1 MMILIAY
8 SIFELT
14 RAEKKTMYNCFTT
27 SADINL
33 FADTLQITVTLT
45 STKSVSCDIPHGVFV
60 SLQIDSLGSY
70 EPSAYVQDFAYD
82 SPQQI
87 RLVCMDPVECAK
99 IKAAESGT
107 IVLETKTHA
116 TFVPAGSI
124 RVSKGLSSSCF
135 HDNDSFVEL
144 YQGAVVLVLYPT
156 FTCKDSIAKDQ
167 MGQLKLNAMSKVK
180 MYITYTDNSITIHD
194 QLAITV
200 QQDLFVPTTRA
211 TPSSTPLRIKLSN
224 PTISQF
230 FVQTMTNGVL
240 SKDMTLFQANLE
252 FTNAALLKINAQI
265 TVNLYKQMGI
275 AEVYDRFDMQLLS
288 NGFVVYKTLG
298 PQTAAANSYLQS
310 LGVTSYQIQYV
321 FTTYD
326 VKKTSEFRMRLFGQ
340 GSSNYLFN
348 DIPVQ
353 STCETRFKNQQC
365 DQLLK
370 ELKEIPITNLKAF
383 IQHTFYANNVLV
395 TNYTKMINNIYGSC
409 FEDGILNYDNSSQ
422 KMVIQFDQNKGDTC
436 QLAKNDA
443 LEAKIILGNNSQVLK
458 TYNIDY
464 APGMQKF
471 ELSGFDLS
479 LQPEI
484 RIQFFRNGQ
493 VVDAISFNTY
503 QVNSNNKLVNKQI
516 LIIVYILAAHIGF
529 LVLYWV
535 WNNLIL
541 KQLKQKIS
549 KTKSQKEHNNK
560 MFKKFAV
567 EDEIEV

>member
-1 MMILIAY
+1 MMILIAC
-8 SIFELT
+8 SISELS

-45 STKSVSCDIPHGVFV
+45 STKSASCDIPHGVFV

-70 EPSAYVQDFAYD
+70 EPSAYVQDFAYN

-87 RLVCMDPVECAK
+87 RLACTDPVECAK

-144 YQGAVVLVLYPT
+144 YHGAVVLVLYPT
-156 FTCKDSIAKDQ
+156 YTCKDSIAADNL
-167 MGQLKLNAMSKVK
+167 GQLKLNAMSKVK

-200 QQDLFVPTTRA
+200 QQDLFVPTTRV

-230 FVQTMTNGVL
+230 FVQTITNGVL

-252 FTNAALLKINAQI
+252 FTNIALLKINAQV
-265 TVNLYKQMGI
+265 TMNLYKQMGI

-326 VKKTSEFRMRLFGQ
+326 VEKTNEFRMRLFGS
-340 GSSNYLFN
+340 GPSNYLFN
-348 DIPVQ
+348 DLPIQ

-365 DQLLK
+365 DVLLQK
-370 ELKEIPITNLKAF
+370 LKQIPITSLNAF
-383 IQHTFYANNVLV
+383 ITHMYYANGVLV
-395 TNYTKMINNIYGSC
+395 TNYTKIINNIYGSC
-409 FEDGILNYDNSSQ
+409 FSDGFLSYNNTSKKLKIE
-422 KMVIQFDQNKGDTC
+422 FDQNIGQTC

-443 LEAKIILGNNSQVLK
+443 LEAKIITGNNFQVIK
-458 TYNIDY
+458 TFNIDY
-464 APGMQKF
+464 VPGTQKF
-471 ELSGFDLS
+471 ELTGFDLS
-479 LQPEI
+479 HKPEI
-484 RIQFFRNGQ
+484 RIQFSRNGQ
-493 VVDAISFNTY
+493 VIDAIGLNKY
-503 QVNSNNKLVNKQI
+503 QVKDNNKLRTKEI
-516 LIIVYILAAHIGF
+516 LIVVYILAVHFCF
-529 LVLYWV
+529 LVLYWI
-535 WNNLIL
+535 WTNLIQ
-541 KQLKQKIS
+541 KQLMKKI
-549 KTKSQKEHNNK
+549 KEHNSQ
-560 MFKKFAV
+560 MFKKNHFRR
-567 EDEIEV
+567 

>member
-1 MMILIAY
+1 MIFLAY
-8 SIFELT
+8 SISELS

-45 STKSVSCDIPHGVFV
+45 STKSASCDIPHGVFV

-87 RLVCMDPVECAK
+87 RLACTDPVECAK

-107 IVLETKTHA
+107 VVLETKTHA

-135 HDNDSFVEL
+135 HDDDSFVEL

-167 MGQLKLNAMSKVK
+167 MGQLKLNSMSKVK

-200 QQDLFVPTTRA
+200 QQDLFMPTLKVTA
-211 TPSSTPLRIKLSN
+211 SSTPLRIKLAN

-230 FVQTMTNGVL
+230 FVQSMTNGVL

-252 FTNAALLKINAQI
+252 FTNIALLKINAQV
-265 TVNLYKQMGI
+265 TMNLYKQMGI

-310 LGVTSYQIQYV
+310 LGVTSYQIQQGCYLYGKIRQNKNH
-321 FTTYD
+321 TYGCYIRNSD
-326 VKKTSEFRMRLFGQ
+326 FSRI
-340 GSSNYLFN
+340 Y
-348 DIPVQ
+348 
-353 STCETRFKNQQC
+353 
-365 DQLLK
+365 
-370 ELKEIPITNLKAF
+370 
-383 IQHTFYANNVLV
+383 
-395 TNYTKMINNIYGSC
+395 YT
-409 FEDGILNYDNSSQ
+409 ILSQ
-422 KMVIQFDQNKGDTC
+422 K
-436 QLAKNDA
+436 
-443 LEAKIILGNNSQVLK
+443 
-458 TYNIDY
+458 
-464 APGMQKF
+464 
-471 ELSGFDLS
+471 
-479 LQPEI
+479 
-484 RIQFFRNGQ
+484 
-493 VVDAISFNTY
+493 
-503 QVNSNNKLVNKQI
+503 
-516 LIIVYILAAHIGF
+516 
-529 LVLYWV
+529 
-535 WNNLIL
+535 
-541 KQLKQKIS
+541 
-549 KTKSQKEHNNK
+549 
-560 MFKKFAV
+560 
-567 EDEIEV
+567 

>member
-1 MMILIAY
+1 MIFLAC
-8 SIFELT
+8 SISELT

-45 STKSVSCDIPHGVFV
+45 STKSASCDIPHGVFV

-87 RLVCMDPVECAK
+87 RLACADPVECAK

-167 MGQLKLNAMSKVK
+167 MGQLKLNTMSKVK

-211 TPSSTPLRIKLSN
+211 TASSTPLRIKLSN

-252 FTNAALLKINAQI
+252 FTNIALLKINAQV
-265 TVNLYKQMGI
+265 TMNLYKQMGI
-275 AEVYDRFDMQLLS
+275 AEVYNRFDMQLLS

-298 PQTAAANSYLQS
+298 SQTAAANNYLQS

-321 FTTYD
+321 FTYHD
-326 VKKTSEFRMRLFGQ
+326 VKKTNEFRMRLFGQ

-365 DQLLK
+365 DLLLQK
-370 ELKEIPITNLKAF
+370 LKEIPFANIQTF
-383 IQHTFYANNVLV
+383 ISYMFYANDILV
-395 TNYTKMINNIYGSC
+395 TNYTQIISDIYGSC
-409 FEDGILNYDNSSQ
+409 FSDGILTYDNAT
-422 KMVIQFDQNKGDTC
+422 KKLEIEFAQNKGYTC
-436 QLAKNDA
+436 YLAKNDA
-443 LEAKIILGNNSQVLK
+443 LAVKILLADTSQVLK
-458 TYNIDY
+458 TLNIDY
-464 APGMQKF
+464 VPGTQRF
-471 ELSGFDLS
+471 ELSGFDLQ

-484 RIQFFRNGQ
+484 HIQFIRDGM
-493 VVDAISFNTY
+493 VVDVISLSNY
-503 QVNSNNKLVNKQI
+503 QMNSNNKLIIQQI
-516 LIIVYILAAHIGF
+516 LIVVYILVVHLGF

-535 WNNLIL
+535 WNNVIL
-541 KQLKQKIS
+541 KKIQKYTLKKIA
-549 KTKSQKEHNNK
+549 QIEQRNK
-560 MFKKFAV
+560 LFKQFAGD
-567 EDEIEV
+567 DELV

>member
-8 SIFELT
+8 SISELT

-45 STKSVSCDIPHGVFV
+45 STKSASCDIPHGVFV

-87 RLVCMDPVECAK
+87 RLACTDPVECAK

-144 YQGAVVLVLYPT
+144 YQGAVVLVLFPT
-156 FTCKDSIAKDQ
+156 FTCKDSITADNL
-167 MGQLKLNAMSKVK
+167 GQLKLNAMSKVK

-200 QQDLFVPTTRA
+200 QQDLFVPTTRVTA
-211 TPSSTPLRIKLSN
+211 SSTPLRIKLSN

-252 FTNAALLKINAQI
+252 FTNIALLKINAQV
-265 TVNLYKQMGI
+265 TMNLYKQMGI

-298 PQTAAANSYLQS
+298 PQTAAANNYLQS

-365 DQLLK
+365 GVLLEK
-370 ELKEIPITNLKAF
+370 LKVIPLAQMQAF
-383 IQHTFYANNVLV
+383 ILYMYYANNVLV
-395 TNYTKMINNIYGSC
+395 TNYTQIIKNIFGSC
-409 FEDGILNYDNSSQ
+409 FSDGKLDYDNSSQ
-422 KMVIQFDQNKGDTC
+422 ILKIQFDQNQGETC

-443 LEAKIILGNNSQVLK
+443 LEAKIILRL
-458 TYNIDY
+458 
-464 APGMQKF
+464 
-471 ELSGFDLS
+471 
-479 LQPEI
+479 
-484 RIQFFRNGQ
+484 
-493 VVDAISFNTY
+493 
-503 QVNSNNKLVNKQI
+503 
-516 LIIVYILAAHIGF
+516 F
-529 LVLYWV
+529 LE
-535 WNNLIL
+535 
-541 KQLKQKIS
+541 
-549 KTKSQKEHNNK
+549 TTPKS
-560 MFKKFAV
+560 
-567 EDEIEV
+567 